1 MLCGLSGS
9 GRRRSCRGSGF
20 LVRRGQSNSRRRWV
34 IALEVIPAPAGRP
47 ELAVFCHRYLSSSER
62 HAVRRSCCCAVILWP
77 GPPTTVRFAL
87 HVPRI
92 KSDWQKFLAGMQ
104 GSAYPALSTSKGK
117 NALRPEHERNEKV
130 AAIAHQLACQPNEG
144 DPDENDGNGD
154 QHPVLERDTPVP
166 AIKNHGMARS
176 W

>member
-62 HAVRRSCCCAVILWP
+62 HAVRRSCCCAVIFRP

-87 HVPRI
+87 HAPRI

-117 NALRPEHERNEKV
+117 KRLK
-130 AAIAHQLACQPNEG
+130 
-144 DPDENDGNGD
+144 
-154 QHPVLERDTPVP
+154 
-166 AIKNHGMARS
+166 ART
-176 W
+176 